1 MTAGAGT
8 DEVGDLTRAFAT
20 MQDRLREQEEVRR
33 AFVATAS
40 HELRTPLAALRLTL
54 DLAAAQLHDAG
65 APAQAGAAQVQ
76 RAQGQADRLS
86 RLADELLE
94 LSRLDAGVPMRR
106 ELVELGELARA
117 VTAELTRPPP
127 RATSRSRC
135 SPMARRGSRPTP
147 ARSRGSLASSSTT
160 RCASVPRAAG
170 SR

>member
-1 MTAGAGT
+1 
-8 DEVGDLTRAFAT
+8 

-54 DLAAAQLHDAG
+54 DLAAAQLEDAG

-117 VTAELTRPPP
+117 VKAELTPAAAARDVEIALVADGPTWVEADPGRG
-127 RATSRSRC
+127 RADRS
-135 SPMARRGSRPTP
+135 
-147 ARSRGSLASSSTT
+147 ASSSTT
-160 RCASVPRAAG
+160 RCISAPPAAG